1 MFAAGEDENL
11 NMLPPGSAPEHLTSV
26 YRQAPCLPTI
36 SSTSG
41 GVCSGLDPYA
51 GPYIRTAKLVRAIP
65 IVMSVLQS
73 SAGASSSSSSA
84 TFPDQNSADDYPEI
98 GESTCEDSAEEGR
111 LIVMVVLDG
120 GPSHN
125 SSSRY
130 LTIGRLDASDAQMP
144 NDGMIQ
150 NLNPDFPMME

>member
-1 MFAAGEDENL
+1 MFAD
-11 NMLPPGSAPEHLTSV
+11 HLI
-26 YRQAPCLPTI
+26 YIRRCLL
-36 SSTSG
+36 
-41 GVCSGLDPYA
+41 GLDPYV

-98 GESTCEDSAEEGR
+98 GESTCGDSAKEGR

-130 LTIGRLDASDAQMP
+130 PTIGRSDASDAQMP